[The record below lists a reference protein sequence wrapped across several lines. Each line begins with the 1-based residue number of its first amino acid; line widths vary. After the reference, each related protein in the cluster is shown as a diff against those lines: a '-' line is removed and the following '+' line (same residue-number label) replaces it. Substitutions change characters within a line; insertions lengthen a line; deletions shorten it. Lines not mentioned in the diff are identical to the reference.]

1 LPSSSKSQPRLIA
14 FLCGLLIAAPAW
26 AQETTFGA
34 TNSRSPPTMTPASP
48 AGSVSAVTVGVSSAQ
63 ALAAAANGRRLLAI
77 DNESTTATIACSPG
91 GTAALNTAGSYT
103 IPPGMT
109 RTWAGTAVPADAI
122 NCISDT
128 ASTPATF
135 QSVPN

>member
-1 LPSSSKSQPRLIA
+1 LPSKSKSQARLAA

-34 TNSRSPPTMTPASP
+34 TNSRNAPTMIPASTT
-48 AGSVSAVTVGVSSAQ
+48 GSVTAATIGVAHAQ
-63 ALAAAANGRRLLAI
+63 VLAAAANGRRLLAI
-77 DNESTTATIACSPG
+77 ANQSATATIACSAG

-103 IPPGMT
+103 IPPLNIL
-109 RTWAGTAVPADAI
+109 TWNGTSVPADAI
-122 NCISDT
+122 DCISDT

-135 QSVPN
+135 QSVLN